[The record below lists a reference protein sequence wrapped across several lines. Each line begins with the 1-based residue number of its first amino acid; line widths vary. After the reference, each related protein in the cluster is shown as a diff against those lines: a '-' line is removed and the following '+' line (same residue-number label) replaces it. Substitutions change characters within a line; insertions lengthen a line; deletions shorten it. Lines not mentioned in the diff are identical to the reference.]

1 MTHLIFK
8 IGSSE
13 IYTFSLLL
21 LNVRRICLLINTEGD
36 NQREPEEE
44 EEEEEYETEKALTMR
59 KRQ

>member
-44 EEEEEYETEKALTMR
+44 EEEEEEKL
-59 KRQ
+59 KKP